1 MAVQVRV
8 KNNRQIIVPVR
19 FVRAATGPPQLD
31 VPDPDDRG
39 FDMGARPGTWGSSD
53 ARGTM
58 AGVVVGD
65 TVQMKVLREDIDDT
79 APLFVAST
87 DTRLVRIAAPVGG
100 GPLAADGIF
109 TFRGVS
115 DVRNQPVKI
124 QVRLGSAAGPVLGEM
139 EPHIFQLHQV
149 RVQTHLVTIN
159 GAATARTAASV
170 TAMLQV
176 VNRIW
181 RPAGIEFIHIEAN
194 VVSDAIN
201 GFANPGAVTTQLSA
215 TPPTFAEFS
224 TLVNTNPV
232 PRNVN
237 VYFVRSSNES
247 RGLTFDQDI
256 ARPAGFG
263 VMLVDVADENDL
275 AHELGHYLDSDLHA
289 GERVAGTIVR
299 SDVVARRRLMFNTN
313 PLGNDPLAYRNNV
326 GYGTSTEAAF
336 AGFGLRGSMI
346 TLKNFNSDP
355 GDDEVNRNRRRSG
368 NIL

>member
-1 MAVQVRV
+1 MAVQVKV

-19 FVRAATGPPQLD
+19 FVRAATGSPQLD

-39 FDMGARPGTWGSSD
+39 FDMGLRPGTWGASD
-53 ARGTM
+53 ARGAM
-58 AGVVVGD
+58 AGVIVND
-65 TVQMKVLREDIDDT
+65 TVRMRVLREDIDDT
-79 APLFVAST
+79 AQLFVTST
-87 DTRLVRIAAPVGG
+87 DTQCARIVAPTGG

-109 TFRGVS
+109 SFRGVS
-115 DVRNQPVKI
+115 DFRNRPVKI
-124 QVRLGSAAGPVLGEM
+124 QVRLGSATGPILGEM

-149 RVQTHLVTIN
+149 RIQTHLVTIN
-159 GAATARTAASV
+159 GVATARTAASV

-181 RPAGIEFIHIEAN
+181 RPAGIEFIQIEAN
-194 VVSDAIN
+194 AQVEVIN
-201 GFANPGAVTTQLSA
+201 GFTNAGAVTTHLGA

-224 TLVNTNPV
+224 TLINTNPV

-237 VYFVRSSNES
+237 VYFVPSSNES

-299 SDVVARRRLMFNTN
+299 SDVVSRRRLMFNNN
-313 PLGNDPLAYRNNV
+313 PLGNDPLAYRNDV
-326 GYGTSTEAAF
+326 GYGTSVEAAF

-346 TLKNFNSDP
+346 TLKNFNNDP
-355 GDDEVNRNRRRSG
+355 GDDEVNRNRRRAG